1 MKSSKPLWRISV
13 TTSPEAEDAVG
24 ELLASVFGLAAA
36 AYFDLESQTS
46 HVSVFLE
53 AGKFS
58 TEAARREI
66 ASGLARIKSFGLDT
80 GAAKIEIARVK
91 REDWAESWKR
101 HFHPL

>member
-13 TTSPEAEDAVG
+13 TTSPEVEDAVG
-24 ELLASVFGLAAA
+24 ELLASIFGLAAA

-58 TEAARREI
+58 RKPHAGKLLPVWR
-66 ASGLARIKSFGLDT
+66 ASKVSDWTRVRQKLKSPG
-80 GAAKIEIARVK
+80 
-91 REDWAESWKR
+91 
-101 HFHPL
+101 